1 MDSRQ
6 CILWALLCG
15 GVLAGCGDGGRP
27 PGDPCAAADDRQVRA
42 RWGKAIDELPT
53 VTIQVVSPHNE
64 NILNEFEWAF
74 SRHHAV
80 EFGQNVDIEWRD
92 VGGGS
97 TAVLRYL
104 RNVYARSDSAGIDV
118 VCAWNLHK

>member
-27 PGDPCAAADDRQVRA
+27 PGDPCAAAADRQVRA

-104 RNVYARSDSAGIDV
+104 RNVYARRDSAGIDV